1 LEVIPAYCRAA
12 RAILNWTKP
21 KLAEAAGLG
30 LSTVVDF
37 ERGHKIVSAEA
48 VQAIR
53 RALESA
59 GVSGRRRGFNVKLR
73 KMRFQPSCARRAPI
87 RLDSYR
93 RGASLPFDQ
102 NASPARAERDIAV
115 AEDVALDTT
124 FAALLVILLSLAF
137 RGSDDALSDRAA

>member
-1 LEVIPAYCRAA
+1 MDDVDELLAVANRTAWLPVYGPASRSHQLEVIPAYCRAA

-37 ERGHKIVSAEA
+37 ERGHRIVSAEA

-59 GVSGRRRGFNVKLR
+59 GVEFTDGN
-73 KMRFQPSCARRAPI
+73 
-87 RLDSYR
+87 
-93 RGASLPFDQ
+93 
-102 NASPARAERDIAV
+102 
-115 AEDVALDTT
+115 
-124 FAALLVILLSLAF
+124 
-137 RGSDDALSDRAA
+137 DRA